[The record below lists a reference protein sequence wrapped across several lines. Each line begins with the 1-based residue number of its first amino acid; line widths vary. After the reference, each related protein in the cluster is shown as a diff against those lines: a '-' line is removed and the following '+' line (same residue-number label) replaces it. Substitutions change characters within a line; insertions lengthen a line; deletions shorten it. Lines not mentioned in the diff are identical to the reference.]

1 MTTSAATGG
10 RSSEQ
15 GAAARALAANAGA
28 LGKLFR
34 GLFGASSQ
42 TRLDQI
48 LAAKNTAMIGYASA
62 STATAKQS
70 ALSQL
75 NNVFVTQFAAFVEGS
90 TGLTSGSSHPAIQ
103 AQVEATVAV
112 IDDQRSRSSARLGP
126 DDRSADASM
135 QGIADLVTDAVVAKL
150 PARFD

>member
-1 MTTSAATGG
+1 M
-10 RSSEQ
+10 
-15 GAAARALAANAGA
+15 
-28 LGKLFR
+28 
-34 GLFGASSQ
+34 
-42 TRLDQI
+42 
-48 LAAKNTAMIGYASA
+48 AMIGYASA

-112 IDDQRSRSSARLGP
+112 IDDQRSRSSATLGP

-150 PARFD
+150 PTRFQ